1 MELQTSAG
9 GAGKRQAS
17 EAISPLRLSPNFN
30 ENTWNLFHRQVGQIL
45 RVFSTYYP
53 LFYIQVDFQVHIMDL
68 YIHFV
73 SSARMGQNHDVYIT
87 FYNSYISELLRKQIF
102 DIDKFLS

>member
-30 ENTWNLFHRQVGQIL
+30 ENTWNLFHRQVGQIC
-45 RVFSTYYP
+45 
-53 LFYIQVDFQVHIMDL
+53 YIQVHIVDLYEDL

-73 SSARMGQNHDVYIT
+73 SSARMGQNHDAYI
-87 FYNSYISELLRKQIF
+87 NPILLAQNKEPK
-102 DIDKFLS
+102 DGC